1 MIKGDRRTM
10 TLIARKP
17 SQALVDI
24 VGALGGRWSGY
35 TALCRCP
42 AHADRAPSLSL
53 RQGDSGILVTCFAGC
68 EPAAVLSELR
78 KVGRGPHFPPPRDE
92 GLRTT
97 ASVERLWRE
106 AVETTGTLGERY
118 LQRRSLPGVL
128 PDVRFHPR
136 CPSGPR
142 PRTVFRPALLVA
154 VREGARP
161 VALQRIF
168 LNRETAW
175 HEAKMML
182 GAPGRGSWQGAAA
195 GAVLA
200 IAEGFETAAAF
211 TRLHGIACWA
221 ALGARRL
228 DRLAIP
234 PCVRTLIIAEDNDP
248 EGRRAARK
256 AWARYQADGLTMWRM
271 PPPDGADDWAEVLE
285 GRLKR
290 EGGPGR

>member
-1 MIKGDRRTM
+1 M

-42 AHADRAPSLSL
+42 AHADREPSLSL
-53 RQGDSGILVTCFAGC
+53 RQGDSGILVTCFSGC

-78 KVGRGPHFPPPRDE
+78 KLGRGPRFSPPSDGR
-92 GLRTT
+92 LR
-97 ASVERLWRE
+97 AAGNVDRLWRE
-106 AVETTGTLGERY
+106 SVETTGTLGERY
-118 LQRRSLPGVL
+118 LQQRSLSGVL
-128 PDVRFHPR
+128 PDVRYHPR
-136 CPSGPR
+136 CPCGPR

-154 VREGARP
+154 VREGVRL

-182 GAPGRGSWQGAAA
+182 GAPRRGSWQGAAA

-211 TRLHGIACWA
+211 TRLQGVACWA
-221 ALGARRL
+221 ALGARRF
-228 DRLAIP
+228 DQLAIP
-234 PCVRTLIIAEDNDP
+234 PCVRTLVIAGDKDP

-256 AWARYQADGLTMWRM
+256 AWSRYQADGLALRRM
-271 PPPDGADDWAEVLE
+271 PPPSGANDWAEVLE
-285 GRLKR
+285 DRLKR
-290 EGGPGR
+290 EGGRGR